1 MARIGRI
8 GRTGAAWSGPA
19 RPAAAATGSVASTDA
34 IPPVRALVVLDGGR
48 PEPRAA
54 IFPPDRFGTGGAAA
68 GFVTHLLTAS
78 DPTLRPSRL
87 ERTRA
92 AAARYAEAAR
102 RLA

>member
-1 MARIGRI
+1 MARIGTV
-8 GRTGAAWSGPA
+8 GRTGATWTRPA
-19 RPAAAATGSVASTDA
+19 RQAGAVTGQVGSVEE

-48 PEPRAA
+48 RETRATIVA
-54 IFPPDRFGTGGAAA
+54 TDRFDGDRASA
-68 GFVTHLLTAS
+68 GFVAHLLVAT

-92 AAARYAEAAR
+92 AAARYAETAR